1 LVELGIAKLRLI
13 GVHLPSEYSEPTLY
27 WYPGLEHDTEQ
38 PYGVGAG
45 QGVLGLDA
53 NGQHAWTTLLL
64 SMVTM
69 AARAVS
75 WLALVSPSVPTQYLQ
90 TNTLLAAVADSGTT
104 VPSGTVNV

>member
-1 LVELGIAKLRLI
+1 M
-13 GVHLPSEYSEPTLY
+13 
-27 WYPGLEHDTEQ
+27 PGAEQ

-69 AARAVS
+69 VAWAVS
-75 WLALVSPSVPTQYLQ
+75 WLALVSPSVPTQYPQ
-90 TNTLLAAVADSGTT
+90 TNTLLAAVADSGTQDEALT
-104 VPSGTVNV
+104 LRRRYAPGEPRCVHGLWTGGGGTRSSV